1 MDRIKKW
8 AAKDSTL
15 SALFV
20 IFFVTAVSLRLVVGK
35 TMYTPERLMLMGF
48 QIPEF
53 GLIALGMTFSFLL
66 GGIDLSLVANANLSG
81 IIGAYILT
89 GIWMPGLSPEM
100 SIVCGIVSA
109 LAAAVIC
116 GSLNGILI
124 AKFSVPP
131 MIATLSTMTFY
142 NGVAMA
148 LTGGE
153 SIIGFPKAFTRFSTA
168 TLLGIPVLF
177 VLFAIITAALG
188 FLLSATG
195 VGRKVYLYGE
205 NPVASRFSA
214 IHNERLIIGIFTL
227 NGFLAGLSG
236 LAIVSR
242 VTTAKVGYGDA
253 YLVQAMLVAI
263 IGGVSPSGGKGKIS
277 GVIIAIIII
286 QVLSSAFTIWQLSP
300 YNRKLI
306 WGFVLIFVIFM
317 NHIIGLYGQRKEKT
331 LKEK

>member
-1 MDRIKKW
+1 MKRIKKW
-8 AAKDSTL
+8 IAGDSTL
-15 SALFV
+15 FALFV
-20 IFFVTAVSLRLVVGK
+20 IFFVTALGLRLAVGR

-89 GIWMPGLSPEM
+89 GAWFSGVPSQI
-100 SIVCGIVSA
+100 SILVGIIAA
-109 LAAAVIC
+109 LTMAVLC

-142 NGVAMA
+142 NGIAMA

-153 SIIGFPKAFTRFSTA
+153 SITGFPKAFTLFSTA
-168 TLLGIPVLF
+168 TLLRIPVLF
-177 VLFAIITAALG
+177 VLFAAITVVLA
-188 FLLSATG
+188 FFLSATEL
-195 VGRKVYLYGE
+195 GRKVYLYGE
-205 NPVASRFSA
+205 NPMASRFSA
-214 IHNERLIIGIFTL
+214 ISNERLILGIFTL

-277 GVIIAIIII
+277 GVIIAILII

-306 WGFVLIFVIFM
+306 WGFVLIFVIFI
-317 NHIIGLYGQRKEKT
+317 NHMIGLYTKKKEK
-331 LKEK
+331 K

>member
-1 MDRIKKW
+1 MKKLKKRI
-8 AAKDSTL
+8 AGDSNL

-20 IFFVTAVSLRLVVGK
+20 IFLITVFSLRLVVGK

-66 GGIDLSLVANANLSG
+66 GGIDLSLVANANLAG
-81 IIGAYILT
+81 IIGAYILA
-89 GIWMPGLSPEM
+89 GIWFPGLPPQLAILLGIVAALAASL
-100 SIVCGIVSA
+100 VCGI
-109 LAAAVIC
+109 
-116 GSLNGILI
+116 LNGVLV

-131 MIATLSTMTFY
+131 MIATLATMTFY
-142 NGVAMA
+142 NGIAMA

-153 SIIGFPKAFTRFSTA
+153 SIIGFPQAFTLFSTS
-168 TLLGIPVLF
+168 TLLGIPTLF
-177 VLFAIITAALG
+177 ILFALITVVLG
-188 FLLSATG
+188 FFLSGTG
-195 VGRKVYLYGE
+195 LGRRVYLYGE
-205 NPVASRFSA
+205 NPMAARFSA
-214 IHNERLIIGIFTL
+214 IDNEKLIMGVFTL

-263 IGGVSPSGGKGKIS
+263 IGGISPSGGKGKIS
-277 GVIIAIIII
+277 GVIIAIAII

-306 WGFVLIFVIFM
+306 WGFVLIFVIFI
-317 NHIIGLYGQRKEKT
+317 NHIIGLHGQKKEKS
-331 LKEK
+331 LVQR